1 MLDPTDKQDIDL
13 AYRLLKNLWT
23 LPLADPGKS
32 MQMYVNVCEALH
44 VYGQLAYHLIFLYI
58 CTELSLSEQLKHLSA
73 AAHLTLALYIHNN
86 A

>member
-1 MLDPTDKQDIDL
+1 
-13 AYRLLKNLWT
+13 
-23 LPLADPGKS
+23 
-32 MQMYVNVCEALH
+32 MQIYVNVCEALH